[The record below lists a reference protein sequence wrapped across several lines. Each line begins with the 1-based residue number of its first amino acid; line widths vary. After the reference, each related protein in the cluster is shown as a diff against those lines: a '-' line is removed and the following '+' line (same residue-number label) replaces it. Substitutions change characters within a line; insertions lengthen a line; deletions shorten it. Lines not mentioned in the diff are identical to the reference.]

1 MVKMKV
7 HIARNNTTDSNNV
20 TWKLS
25 NDNFLSAYQNI
36 VGQEIYDGCKCISV
50 EQEGDDLYTIF
61 SLEEEKPPEALM
73 GGFVN
78 TEVRGVLDN
87 GVVTEITTKATLCGL
102 SLDHA
107 DEGAV
112 GFTEIK
118 EEILNV

>member
-1 MVKMKV
+1 MAKMRV
-7 HIARNNTTDSNNV
+7 HIARNNTKNSNGV

-36 VGQEIYDGCKCISV
+36 VGQELYDGCKCISV
-50 EQEGDDLYTIF
+50 EQEGDNIYAIF

-73 GGFVN
+73 GWFVN

-87 GVVTEITTKATLCGL
+87 KVLTEITTGATLCGL

-107 DEGAV
+107 DEGAI

-118 EEILNV
+118 EEKWYD